1 MNIKLTKS
9 KEDDNLNIQRKKG
22 RLQIKKR
29 IYNKTFKSFI
39 EDKYGLGIHFGNMDS
54 NLEEILKN
62 LSIDHLME
70 SSVRIPKID
79 VNTMSKVNNK
89 KNEFSDFDMYDSF
102 ECTFLAKENV
112 SSEEFTKGIHTLQ
125 NKLLDTYNQKVHDE
139 ILEFEYKSR
148 LQVKKR
154 ELKEIIF
161 FMILTAIALV
171 LIYFFTLR

>member
-1 MNIKLTKS
+1 MNIKLTKN
-9 KEDDNLNIQRKKG
+9 KEDDNLNIERKKG

-62 LSIDHLME
+62 LSIDHIVE
-70 SSVRIPKID
+70 SSVKIPKID
-79 VNTMSKVNNK
+79 VNTLSKVNNA

-112 SSEEFTKGIHTLQ
+112 SSEEFTKGIDTLQ
-125 NKLLDTYNQKVHDE
+125 KKLLDTYNQKVHEE
-139 ILEFEYKSR
+139 ILEREYRNR

-161 FMILTAIALV
+161 FIILTAIALV

>member
-1 MNIKLTKS
+1 VNIKLTKN
-9 KEDDNLNIQRKKG
+9 KEDDNLNIERKKG

-62 LSIDHLME
+62 LSIDHIVE
-70 SSVRIPKID
+70 SSVKIPKID
-79 VNTMSKVNNK
+79 VNTLSKVNNA

-112 SSEEFTKGIHTLQ
+112 SSGVYQ
-125 NKLLDTYNQKVHDE
+125 RN
-139 ILEFEYKSR
+139 
-148 LQVKKR
+148 
-154 ELKEIIF
+154 
-161 FMILTAIALV
+161 
-171 LIYFFTLR
+171 

>member
-125 NKLLDTYNQKVHDE
+125 DKLLDTYNQKVHDE

-148 LQVKKR
+148 LQIKKR